1 MECSKSTEIQR
12 TASSNNNDDNDDNNS
27 NNNSHSKKLQTYHS
41 SLKNADLLNG
51 SI

>member
-1 MECSKSTEIQR
+1 MVCSKSAEIKT
-12 TASSNNNDDNDDNNS
+12 TASNNNNNDDDNS

-41 SLKNADLLNG
+41 SLKNADLLND